1 MSRGRKR
8 TSRSNPVGKTTG
20 ERARSLRKLGWKDKE
35 IQTLPSTTKKFYVK
49 YGIKPKPF
57 TIKQRVLNTG
67 VFRIAGEPTKNVEEY
82 KEKVLTTRINR
93 FNEPLKKGGVR
104 NVRYLPVSEKDTDI
118 SRLRQK
124 KAASKVGGPKLTK
137 AETIYLRKLQE
148 WNAGDGRKDDL
159 KRESVLF
166 PLRKIG
172 RSALGAVKQGIAK
185 REERNK
191 LTAERSEQFRESI
204 ASDAS
209 KVGGVGKDV
218 VGSSLRA
225 EKRAIRQIPGGER
238 AMRTLGIDTSDVPKF
253 GREFRRA
260 RDLDRRKGRKEKKF
274 NKRDFKDESSEK
286 EEMET
291 EVRKPRYV
299 F

>member
-1 MSRGRKR
+1 MSTGRKR
-8 TSRSNPVGKTTG
+8 TSRANPTGKTSG
-20 ERARSLRKLGWKDKE
+20 RDARSLRKLGWKDKE
-35 IQTLPSTTKKFYVK
+35 IQTLPSTTKKFYLK

-57 TIKQRVLNTG
+57 TIKQRVLRTG

-93 FNEPLKKGGVR
+93 FNEPLKKGGKR
-104 NVRYLPVSEKDTDI
+104 NVRYLPVSEKDKDI

-137 AETIYLRKLQE
+137 AESLYLAKLQV
-148 WNAGDGRKDDL
+148 WNASDDRKDDI

-166 PLRKIG
+166 PLRKMG
-172 RSALGAVKQGIAK
+172 RRALGAVKQGVAK
-185 REERNK
+185 REERAK

-204 ASDAS
+204 AEDAS
-209 KVGGVGKDV
+209 TVGKVGKDV

-238 AMRTLGIDTSDVPKF
+238 AMRKLGIDTSDVPKF
-253 GREFRRA
+253 GRQFRVA
-260 RDLDRRKGRKEKKF
+260 RGLDRRKGRKEKKID
-274 NKRDFKDESSEK
+274 R
-286 EEMET
+286 
-291 EVRKPRYV
+291 V
-299 F
+299 

>member
-8 TSRSNPVGKTTG
+8 TSRANPTGKTTG
-20 ERARSLRKLGWKDKE
+20 RDARTLRKLGWKDKE

-67 VFRIAGEPTKNVEEY
+67 RFRIAGEPTKNVEEY

-93 FNEPLKKGGVR
+93 FNEPLEKGGVR
-104 NVRYLPVSEKDTDI
+104 NVRYLPVSEKDKDI

-124 KAASKVGGPKLTK
+124 KAASEVGGPKLTK
-137 AETIYLRKLQE
+137 AESIYLRKLQI
-148 WNAGDGRKDDL
+148 WNASDERKDDI

-172 RSALGAVKQGIAK
+172 RSGIAKVKQGIAK
-185 REERNK
+185 REERTK
-191 LTAERSEQFRESI
+191 LTAERSEQFRESL

-209 KVGGVGKDV
+209 TVGGVSKDV

-238 AMRTLGIDTSDVPKF
+238 AMRKLGIDTSDVPKF
-253 GREFRRA
+253 GREFRVA
-260 RDLDRRKGRKEKKF
+260 RGLDRTGRNQKKF
-274 NKRDFKDESSEK
+274 NKRGFKGESPEK
-286 EEMET
+286 EKMEA
-291 EVRKPRYV
+291 EGKRPRYV